1 MPRPAKKLNSKD
13 LQEIEALAG
22 LGLTQQQIAD
32 VKDMGVDTLRKYSHT
47 QLKRGRSRGVA
58 RLADTAFKKALSG
71 DTTMLIFL
79 LKVLGG
85 FQEKQPIPDV
95 LLKVLGR
102 LNEGDEGDEEEET

>member
-1 MPRPAKKLNSKD
+1 MPRPAKKLSKQD

-32 VKDMGVDTLRKYSHT
+32 VKSMGVDTLRKYGQT

-58 RLADTAFKKALSG
+58 KLADTAFKKALAG

-85 FQEKQPIPDV
+85 FHEKQAIPEV
-95 LLKVLGR
+95 LLKMLGGVDDG
-102 LNEGDEGDEEEET
+102 EEDES

>member
-1 MPRPAKKLNSKD
+1 MPRPAKKFSKQE

-32 VKDMGVDTLRKYSHT
+32 VKSLGVDTLRKYGHV

-79 LKVLGG
+79 LKVMGG
-85 FQEKQPIPDV
+85 FQEKQPIPEA
-95 LLKVLGR
+95 LLKMLG
-102 LNEGDEGDEEEET
+102 NFEDEEEES